1 MEAPS
6 RPCFQLEPTFFGF
19 KPEDRVQNH
28 ENIFNLIWFGEGR
41 WNWNDVYHMP
51 IFLRSFWIQRCNE
64 IKSAKKEAMNAAA
77 QKRKSKNFNLPTKP
91 RR

>member
-19 KPEDRVQNH
+19 KPEDRVPNH

-51 IFLRSFWIQRCNE
+51 IFLRNFWIQRCNE
-64 IKSAKKEAMNAAA
+64 IKSDKEDAIRAAA
-77 QKRKSKNFNLPTKP
+77 QKRKSKSINLPTKP